1 MFEKLNAAEEKYTE
15 LEKMIGD
22 PELFAD
28 QEKFTKLMKEYKQLS
43 PVISKFREY
52 KKAENELSE
61 CNALLSE
68 SNDEDM
74 REMASDEIKTLKESI
89 SKISEELKIL
99 LLPRDPND
107 DRNVIVEIRAGAG
120 GDEAALFAT
129 VLFRMYKMFAET
141 HGFKVAVMNTNET
154 GLGGFR
160 EITFSVE
167 GDGAYS
173 KFKYESGVHRVQ
185 RVPETEAS
193 GRIHTSTVT
202 VAVLPEVEEV
212 EVDINPADIKIESC
226 KSSGAGGQHINK
238 TESAVRLTHKPTGI
252 VIECQEERSQFK
264 NREKAMR
271 TLRAMLYDMKQTE
284 QSQKIASER
293 KSQVGSGDRSER
305 IRTYNYPQGRITDHR
320 IGLSVFNFE
329 NFLNGD
335 IEDMIE
341 ALTTADTAEKLKEG
355 TEI

>member
-1 MFEKLNAAEEKYTE
+1 MFEKLKDTE
-15 LEKMIGD
+15 LKFAELEAAIND
-22 PELFAD
+22 PSVFSD
-28 QEKFTKLMKEYKQLS
+28 QERYTKLMKEHKQLS
-43 PVISKFREY
+43 PIITKYREY
-52 KKAENELSE
+52 LKACQELSD
-61 CNALLSE
+61 CNEMLSGSVDSEMKEMLVEEIKALTLTI
-68 SNDEDM
+68 
-74 REMASDEIKTLKESI
+74 DEI
-89 SKISEELKIL
+89 SEQLKIL
-99 LLPRDPND
+99 LIPRDPND
-107 DRNVIVEIRAGAG
+107 DKNVIVEIRGGAG
-120 GDEAALFAT
+120 GEEAALFAS
-129 VLFRMYKMFAET
+129 VLYRMYTMYAET
-141 HGFKVAVMNTNET
+141 QKFKCSLMSINET
-154 GLGGFR
+154 GLGGFK
-160 EITFSVE
+160 EVTFMVE

-202 VAVLPEVEEV
+202 VAVLPEVEDV

-238 TESAVRLTHKPTGI
+238 TESAVRLIHKPSGI

-271 TLRAMLYDMKQTE
+271 MLKAKLYDIKQSE

-293 KSQVGSGDRSER
+293 RSQVGTGDRSER

-329 NFLNGD
+329 GFLNGD
-335 IEDMIE
+335 IGGMID
-341 ALTTADTAEKLKEG
+341 ALTTADVAEKLKEG
-355 TEI
+355 VDV